1 MLTLHTKIAVADT
14 VAAKLVLPFDLR
26 VKSRLRAALDTG
38 EEVALLT
45 VRGTVLRHGDL
56 LKGDDGRVVQVVA
69 APESTYR
76 VSCRDSHALL
86 RCAYHLGNRH
96 TQVEVGDGYL
106 RILADGV
113 LRDMLAGLGATVLE
127 ELAPFE
133 PESGAYGGGHHSH
146 AHSHLLAPV
155 PLRQKIHRPDGVQ

>member
-1 MLTLHTKIAVADT
+1 MLTLHTKIPAAET
-14 VAAKLVLPFDLR
+14 IAAKLVLPFDLR
-26 VKSRLRAALDTG
+26 VKSRLRTVLDTG
-38 EEVALLT
+38 EEAAVLT

-69 APESTYR
+69 APEATYR
-76 VSCRDSHALL
+76 VSCENGHALL

-113 LRDMLAGLGATVLE
+113 LRDMLAGLGASVLE
-127 ELAPFE
+127 ETSPFE
-133 PESGAYGGGHHSH
+133 PESGAYGGGHHGH

-155 PLRQKIHRPDGVQ
+155 PVRQKIHRPEGVR